1 MKSINTQPSEQA
13 VYIWNIVGSIA
24 NALLSVIVLMLVT
37 RTLDGKQ
44 TDIFSIGWA
53 ISQLMVTIGTYQ
65 IRTYQATDVKECF
78 KFRQYLLFRI
88 ITVTIMLIISFIYV
102 IAKKYDVYKSLI
114 IFIICIFRAVDALA
128 DVYEGWFQQKERL
141 DLAGKA
147 VTGRIIIGIVCFGLT
162 LFCTRNLLCA
172 CMCLT
177 FCYIISFIVYDIRYT
192 IVIEKLKKRDKWER
206 GTKWFFKLAIEG
218 LPIFINAFLM
228 MAISNTPKMVIDAAI
243 ENGGMEEGIQTVLS
257 ILFLPAS
264 VLTLAYI
271 VFRPMLTRM
280 AIMWTNGKIKEF
292 IKIIIK
298 LIICLLGMVI
308 LLLVGSSLMGI
319 PVLSFIYAVDLSP
332 YKRHLLIII
341 LGGCFCTF
349 SYVFDN
355 ALIIIRKQYIL
366 VFSYVVTWVYVGF
379 VAEKMTDIWG
389 VMGAALAYTTA
400 MAVFFIITAVI
411 FVVCFKNACKNNI
424 KVKVKE

>member
-1 MKSINTQPSEQA
+1 MKSIDTQPSERA
-13 VYIWNIVGSIA
+13 VYIWNIAGSMA
-24 NALLSVIVLMLVT
+24 NALMSVIVLMLVT

-88 ITVTIMLIISFIYV
+88 VTVTIMLIISLIYIIV
-102 IAKKYDVYKSLI
+102 KKYDVYKSLV

-141 DLAGKA
+141 DLAGQA
-147 VTGRIIIGIVCFGLT
+147 VTCRIIFGIVCFGLT
-162 LFCTRNLLCA
+162 LFWTRNLLCA
-172 CMCLT
+172 CVFLT

-192 IVIEKLKKRDKWER
+192 FVVEKLKKRDKWER
-206 GTKWFFKLAIEG
+206 GTKWFFKLTMEG

-243 ENGGMEEGIQTVLS
+243 ENGRIGEGIQTVFS
-257 ILFLPAS
+257 ILFMPAS
-264 VLTLAYI
+264 VLTLVYI

-292 IKIIIK
+292 LKIIIK
-298 LIICLLGMVI
+298 IFICLWGMVI
-308 LLLVGSSLMGI
+308 VLLVGSGLMGI
-319 PVLSFIYAVDLSP
+319 PILSFIYAVDLSP
-332 YKRHLLIII
+332 YKSHLLIII

-366 VFSYVVTWVYVGF
+366 VLSYIVTWVYVRL
-379 VAEKMTDIWG
+379 VAERMTDIWG
-389 VMGAALAYTTA
+389 VMGAALSYTTG
-400 MAVFFIITAVI
+400 MALFFVTTVLI
-411 FVVCFKNACKNNI
+411 FVGCFKNACKS
-424 KVKVKE
+424 KENE